1 MIRDVNG
8 GYWGLA
14 IILSAFMIQ
23 FLAFGTGLSIGLYNI
38 ELLAITGDDAFSVSL
53 VAAINTGCF
62 LGSGPLASLLMN
74 YLSHR
79 TIVLI
84 GAGLSSAS
92 ILCVPFLPKHRLHV
106 RSVGSGCRCVWIVGQ
121 VCMRYRLPV
130 QLCGEWVQVCMRY
143 RLHVHS
149 VGNYMY
155 ALWGVGAGVG
165 FCFVYVPSHVM
176 SGLYYHKH
184 TSLATGVATAGSG
197 LGMTVFPIIVGYL
210 IEVYTWRGSLIIVAG
225 LMLNLFVFGLLL
237 RPLPRPKK
245 KIEDETMLENTEEKS
260 NHDNETK
267 EKRFRH
273 FFGFCVF
280 EFDVFFVS
288 NIMWNMGLNM
298 VVTFGPDF
306 ILTSLGITSIEAAY
320 MLTVL
325 GLCTFLGSLV
335 TGFIGNFRWMNRI
348 FLYVLVC
355 LLAGIGVIC
364 FPVAKTYGTMVMLHG
379 VVGLGFGGILGLLL
393 ILTSDLLGP
402 ENLGD
407 GVGYLMLSNGVG
419 CFAGPPIAGLLKDSF
434 GIYDLALYTAGALV
448 LASGVIMLLV
458 PLKTKLTGSAIYS
471 KDTEEEVAQG
481 S

>member
-1 MIRDVNG
+1 MIKDVNG

-38 ELLAITGDDAFSVSL
+38 ELLAVTGDAFSVSL

-92 ILCVPFLPKHRLHV
+92 ILCVPFLP
-106 RSVGSGCRCVWIVGQ
+106 SIG
-121 VCMRYRLPV
+121 
-130 QLCGEWVQVCMRY
+130 
-143 RLHVHS
+143 
-149 VGNYMY
+149 YMY
-155 ALWGVGAGVG
+155 ALWGVCAGLG

-176 SGLYYHKH
+176 SGLYYDKH

-197 LGMTVFPIIVGYL
+197 LGMTVFPTIVGYL
-210 IEVYTWRGSLIIVAG
+210 IDVYTWRGSLIILAG

-237 RPLPRPKK
+237 RPLP
-245 KIEDETMLENTEEKS
+245 TMLENIGENDQDKG
-260 NHDNETK
+260 TK
-267 EKRFRH
+267 GKRFRNY
-273 FFGFCVF
+273 FVFCVF
-280 EFDVFFVS
+280 EFDVFFVG
-288 NIMWNMGLNM
+288 NILWNMGLNI

-306 ILTSLGITSIEAAY
+306 ILTTLGVTSIEAAY

-325 GLCTFLGSLV
+325 GLCTFLGSLL
-335 TGFIGNFRWMNRI
+335 TGFIGNFHCVNRL

-355 LLAGIGVIC
+355 VLSGIGVIC
-364 FPVAKTYGTMVMLHG
+364 FPIAKTYVMLMVAHAI
-379 VVGLGFGGILGLLL
+379 VGLGFGGILGLLL
-393 ILTSDLLGP
+393 VLTTDLLGP
-402 ENLGD
+402 ESLGD

-419 CFAGPPIAGLLKDSF
+419 CFAGPPIAGLLKDSL
-434 GIYDLALYTAGALV
+434 GTYDVPLYTAGVLV
-448 LASGVIMLLV
+448 VASGVIMGLV
-458 PLKTKLTGSAIYS
+458 PLKTKLWGRSVIY
-471 KDTEEEVAQG
+471 KDTEEEIAQG

>member
-1 MIRDVNG
+1 MIKDVNG

-38 ELLAITGDDAFSVSL
+38 ELLAVTGDAFSVSL

-62 LGSGPLASLLMN
+62 LGSVSHDDSIMGRAYFLPYSHESILILCKILWFFSAGPLASLLMN

-92 ILCVPFLPKHRLHV
+92 ILCVPFLP
-106 RSVGSGCRCVWIVGQ
+106 SIG
-121 VCMRYRLPV
+121 
-130 QLCGEWVQVCMRY
+130 
-143 RLHVHS
+143 
-149 VGNYMY
+149 YMY
-155 ALWGVGAGVG
+155 ALWGVCAGLG

-176 SGLYYHKH
+176 SGLYYDKH

-197 LGMTVFPIIVGYL
+197 LGMTVFPTIVGYL
-210 IEVYTWRGSLIIVAG
+210 IDVYTWRGSLIILAG

-237 RPLPRPKK
+237 RPLPQSKK
-245 KIEDETMLENTEEKS
+245 TRDEDETMLENIGENDQDKG
-260 NHDNETK
+260 TK
-267 EKRFRH
+267 GKRFRNYLV
-273 FFGFCVF
+273 FCVF
-280 EFDVFFVS
+280 EFDVFFVG
-288 NIMWNMGLNM
+288 NILWNMGLNI

-306 ILTSLGITSIEAAY
+306 ILTTLGVTSIEAAY

-325 GLCTFLGSLV
+325 GLCTFLGSLL
-335 TGFIGNFRWMNRI
+335 TGFIGNFHCVNRL

-355 LLAGIGVIC
+355 VLSGIGVIC
-364 FPVAKTYGTMVMLHG
+364 FPIAKTYVMLMVAHAI
-379 VVGLGFGGILGLLL
+379 VGLGFGGILGLLL
-393 ILTSDLLGP
+393 VLTTDLLGP
-402 ENLGD
+402 ESLGD

-419 CFAGPPIAGLLKDSF
+419 CFAGPPIAGLLKDSL
-434 GIYDLALYTAGALV
+434 GTYDVPLYTAGVLV
-448 LASGVIMLLV
+448 VASGVIMGLV
-458 PLKTKLTGSAIYS
+458 PLKTKLWGRSVIY
-471 KDTEEEVAQG
+471 KDTEEEIAQG

>member
-1 MIRDVNG
+1 MIKDVNG

-74 YLSHR
+74 YVSHR

-92 ILCVPFLPKHRLHV
+92 ILCVPFLPNI
-106 RSVGSGCRCVWIVGQ
+106 G
-121 VCMRYRLPV
+121 
-130 QLCGEWVQVCMRY
+130 
-143 RLHVHS
+143 
-149 VGNYMY
+149 YMY
-155 ALWGVGAGVG
+155 ALWGVGAGLG

-176 SGLYYHKH
+176 SGLYYNKH

-197 LGMTVFPIIVGYL
+197 LGMTVFPMIVGYL
-210 IEVYTWRGSLIIVAG
+210 IDVYTWRGSLIIVAG

-237 RPLPRPKK
+237 RPLPRYKK
-245 KIEDETMLENTEEKS
+245 RAEDETMLENIEQKS
-260 NHDNETK
+260 NHDNEK
-267 EKRFRH
+267 REKRFRH
-273 FFGFCVF
+273 FFVFCVF

-288 NIMWNMGLNM
+288 NILWNMGLNM

-306 ILTSLGITSIEAAY
+306 ILTSLGVTSIEAAY
-320 MLTVL
+320 VLTVL
-325 GLCTFLGSLV
+325 GLCTFVGSLV
-335 TGFIGNFRWMNRI
+335 TGFLGNFRWINRI

-355 LLAGIGVIC
+355 LLSGIGVIC
-364 FPVAKTYGTMVMLHG
+364 FPLAKTYVTMVMLHV
-379 VVGLGFGGILGLLL
+379 VVGLGFGGILGLL
-393 ILTSDLLGP
+393 IVLTSDLLGP

-407 GVGYLMLSNGVG
+407 GVGYLMLSNGMG

-434 GIYDLALYTAGALV
+434 EIYDVSLYTAGALV
-448 LASGVIMLLV
+448 LASGVIMVLV

-471 KDTEEEVAQG
+471 KDTEEEIAQG